1 MAKMHSRARGKS
13 GSTKPLKRVPAWTPY
28 TGADVEKLIVK
39 YAKVGKS
46 TSEIGLLLRD
56 AHGVGSVKASTGKK
70 VSGIIQEKGLMK
82 EMPEDLRNLIKKIV
96 YIQRHLEKNK
106 QDETAKHGLLLT
118 NSKIRRLVKYYQ
130 RTQRLPT
137 DWKLDMDRLK
147 IYLE

>member
-1 MAKMHSRARGKS
+1 MKK
-13 GSTKPLKRVPAWTPY
+13 VPGWAPY
-28 TGADVEKLIVK
+28 KGPDVEKLIVK

>member
-13 GSTKPLKRVPAWTPY
+13 GSTKPLKKVPGWAPY
-28 TGADVEKLIVK
+28 KGPDVEKLIVK
-39 YAKVGKS
+39 YAKAGKN

-56 AHGVGSVKASTGKK
+56 AHGVGSVKAVTGKN
-70 VSGIIQEKGLMK
+70 VSGILQEKGLTK
-82 EMPEDLRNLIKKIV
+82 EMPEDLRNLIKKMV

-106 QDETAKHGLLLT
+106 QDQTAKRGLLLT

-130 RTQRLPT
+130 RTERLPA